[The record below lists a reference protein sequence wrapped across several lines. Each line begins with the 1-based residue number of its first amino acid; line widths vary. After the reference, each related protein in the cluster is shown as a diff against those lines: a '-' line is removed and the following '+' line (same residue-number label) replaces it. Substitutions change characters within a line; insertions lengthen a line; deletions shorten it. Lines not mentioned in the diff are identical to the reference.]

1 MFAYYL
7 RLAWLSIR
15 QSYGLSLLMILAIGL
30 GIGAAMTTMTVNYLM
45 SANPIPGKSSQLYYV
60 QLDSW
65 DPHEAAND
73 DGSPP
78 DQLTYRDATALWA
91 AQKAHRQVVQAQ
103 MTAVVEP
110 QASGQNKDSLPFI
123 VSGRANSADFFPM
136 FEVPFLF
143 GGGWDR
149 AADEQMQQVV
159 VLSQGLNE
167 RLFGGRNSV
176 GEKIKLAT
184 DFYQVVGVMAHWQPK
199 PRFYDV
205 TTGAFNE
212 VEELFVP
219 FSLLTQQKINR
230 NGNTNCWKPSG
241 EGFAAFLN
249 SECVWT
255 QFWVELRNEQEKQ
268 HYLAFLSAY
277 VEEQKKLGRFGR
289 PINNQLHDVMQWL
302 ENQQVVAEDA
312 SMMLVMSLLFL
323 AVCLLN
329 TIGLLLA
336 KFLSKAPQIGLR
348 QALGA
353 SRRDLFAQYLTEAG
367 CIGIA
372 GGLLG
377 LALAFFGLQ
386 GISLLYGDDMKGL
399 AELDL
404 PMVLVAMGLALISS
418 LLAGLYPTWRAC
430 SVQPSQQLKSQ

>member
-15 QSYGLSLLMILAIGL
+15 QSYGLSLLMVLAIGL
-30 GIGAAMTTMTVNYLM
+30 GIGAAMTTVTVNYLM
-45 SANPIPGKSSQLYYV
+45 SANPIPTKSEQLFYV
-60 QLDSW
+60 QLDNW
-65 DPHEAAND
+65 DPHQPAND
-73 DGSPP
+73 NGDPP

-91 AQKAHRQVVQAQ
+91 ANKAYRQVVQAQ
-103 MTAVVEP
+103 MGAVVEP
-110 QASGQNKDSLPFI
+110 EGKDSLPFQ
-123 VSGRANSADFFPM
+123 VSGRANSADFFAM

-143 GGGWDR
+143 GGSWDR
-149 AADEQMQQVV
+149 AADESMQQVV
-159 VLSQGLNE
+159 VLSQSLNE
-167 RLFGGRNSV
+167 RLFGGRDSV
-176 GEKIKLAT
+176 GEKVKLAG
-184 DFYQVVGVMAHWQPK
+184 DYFQVVGVIANWLPR

-212 VEELFVP
+212 AEELFIP
-219 FSLLTQQKINR
+219 FSLLSQPKISR

-241 EGFAAFLN
+241 EGYEAFLN

-255 QFWVELRNEQEKQ
+255 QFWAELRTEQEKQ
-268 HYLAFLSAY
+268 DYLTFLNAY
-277 VEEQKKLGRFGR
+277 VTEQKKLGRFER
-289 PINNQLHDVMQWL
+289 PINNRLSDVMQWM
-302 ENQQVVAEDA
+302 ENQQVVAQDA
-312 SMMLVMSLLFL
+312 SLMMVMSLMFL
-323 AVCLLN
+323 LVCLLN

-353 SRRDLFAQYLTEAG
+353 SRKDLFTQYLTEAG

-377 LALAFFGLQ
+377 LVFAWLGLQ
-386 GISLLYGDDMKGL
+386 GVQLLYGDEMKGL

-404 PMVLVAMGLALISS
+404 AMVGLAMLLALVSS

-430 SVQPSQQLKSQ
+430 TVQPSQQLKSQ

>member
-15 QSYGLSLLMILAIGL
+15 QSYGLSLLMVLAIGL
-30 GIGAAMTTMTVNYLM
+30 GIGAAMTTVTVNYLM
-45 SANPIPGKSSQLYYV
+45 SANPIPTKSEQLFYV
-60 QLDSW
+60 QLDNW
-65 DPHEAAND
+65 DPHEPAND
-73 DGSPP
+73 NGDPP
-78 DQLTYRDATALWA
+78 DQLTYRDSSALWA
-91 AQKAHRQVVQAQ
+91 ANKAFRQVVQAQ
-103 MTAVVEP
+103 MTAVLEP
-110 QASGQNKDSLPFI
+110 EGKDSLPFQ
-123 VSGRANSADFFPM
+123 VSGRANSADFFAM

-143 GGGWDR
+143 GGSWDR
-149 AADEQMQQVV
+149 SADESMQQVV
-159 VLSQGLNE
+159 VLSQSLND
-167 RLFGGRNSV
+167 RLFGGRDSV
-176 GEKIKLAT
+176 GEKVKLAG
-184 DFYQVVGVMAHWQPK
+184 DYYQVVGVIANWQPR
-199 PRFYDV
+199 PRFYDI

-212 VEELFVP
+212 VEEVFVP
-219 FSLLTQQKINR
+219 FSLISQQKISR

-241 EGFAAFLN
+241 EGYEAFLN

-268 HYLAFLSAY
+268 DYLTFLNAY
-277 VEEQKKLGRFGR
+277 VSEQKKLGRFER
-289 PINNQLHDVMQWL
+289 PINNRLSDVMQWM
-302 ENQQVVAEDA
+302 ENQQVVAQDA
-312 SMMLVMSLLFL
+312 SLMMVMSLMFL
-323 AVCLLN
+323 LVCLLN

-353 SRRDLFAQYLTEAG
+353 SRQDLFTQYLTEAG

-377 LALAFFGLQ
+377 LVFAWLGLQ
-386 GISLLYGDDMKGL
+386 GVQALYGDEMKGL

-404 PMVLVAMGLALISS
+404 AMVGLAMLLALVSS

-430 SVQPSQQLKSQ
+430 TVQPSQQLKSQ